1 MVGGD
6 DSDDVLSHLP
16 KTRPARRSARRA
28 TAGEGAAAT
37 PEAAP
42 KRAPARSKA
51 TAAKA
56 APKPAA
62 KAKPKTRPKA
72 KPAPPPEPAP
82 PSERRPIEPPSAGE
96 IAQSAVQAASDLAHV
111 GLAIGRE
118 ALRAARS
125 KKLPRL

>member
-28 TAGEGAAAT
+28 TAGEGAPAT
-37 PEAAP
+37 PKTAS
-42 KRAPARSKA
+42 KRAPSRPKA

-62 KAKPKTRPKA
+62 KAKPKAARPKA
-72 KPAPPPEPAP
+72 KPAPPPAPAP
-82 PSERRPIEPPSAGE
+82 PPERRPIEPPSAGE

-125 KKLPRL
+125 KLPRL